1 MAKYH
6 LHLAHLYGDLLN
18 TYGDIGN
25 IIALKYYAKQM
36 DTDIQVDVVS
46 IEDDFDP
53 DQFDIAFFG
62 GGQDYEQMVVSKD
75 IQTKKDGIKKFIEDG
90 KPMLAICGATNYW
103 VSTTWGPTG
112 KRSPASGFWTTT
124 P

>member
-46 IEDDFDP
+46 IEDDFEP
-53 DQFDIAFFG
+53 DQIDIAFFG

-75 IQTKKDGIKKFIEDG
+75 IQT
-90 KPMLAICGATNYW
+90 
-103 VSTTWGPTG
+103 
-112 KRSPASGFWTTT
+112 
-124 P
+124 

>member
-46 IEDDFDP
+46 
-53 DQFDIAFFG
+53 
-62 GGQDYEQMVVSKD
+62 SKPKR
-75 IQTKKDGIKKFIEDG
+75 TGSKSLLRTANHCS
-90 KPMLAICGATNYW
+90 PSAGATNYW

-112 KRSPASGFWTTT
+112 KRSPASGFWTTI